1 MSEQTIEEQ
10 QNLLKNKKIHDN
22 AAIIAN
28 VIELVGSVVARVSTN
43 AALAYKTTENN
54 LTRSV
59 LFNTVGNS
67 VKSKLKER

>member
-43 AALAYKTTENN
+43 AALASKTTENN